1 MPELCTESEV
11 AELVDRF
18 YSRVRADRELGPVFA
33 AHVDDWSR
41 HLPKMVDFWSSAL
54 RKTARYRGTPM
65 PTHAALPNLSAAL
78 FRRWL
83 DLFHETTGEQSNEA
97 LRLRADELAERV
109 AQSLWYGYQ
118 MHRDPGRFPST
129 LPAAGHALASP

>member
-1 MPELCTESEV
+1 MTELCTESEV
-11 AELVDRF
+11 AGLVDAF
-18 YSRVRADRELGPVFA
+18 YARVRVDPELGPVFA
-33 AHVDDWSR
+33 EHVDDWSR

-65 PTHAALPNLSAAL
+65 PVHVALPDLSAAL

-83 DLFHETTGEQSNEA
+83 NLFHQTTEA
-97 LRLRADELAERV
+97 QPNALLRERADELAERI

-118 MHRDPGRFPST
+118 MYREPQRLPSE
-129 LPAAGHALASP
+129 LPAGA